1 MESECH
7 SSAGG
12 CAIFRPD
19 GQTAT
24 VDVRQTLG
32 GRYKLLNEL
41 GSGGM
46 AVVWRA
52 RDEVLGRP
60 VAVKLLASR
69 YSGDPQSRARIRS
82 EARAAANLSH
92 PNIAQVYDY
101 GEADEGGVPRPY
113 VVMELVNGPT
123 LQQRMASGPLPPRT
137 VFRICG
143 EVAAAL
149 AAAHAEGLV
158 HRDIKMANIM
168 VTTAGAKVVD
178 FGIAAAVGP
187 VAPEEMLV
195 GTPAY
200 LAPER
205 LTGDAVL
212 AASDVYALGV
222 LLYRLLADE
231 SPWSVEST
239 TQMLKAH
246 VYLEPTPLP
255 PTPGVP
261 PAVAALITRCLRKNP
276 QARPTA
282 STVSSILADAAEALP
297 EVRGADAA
305 AAHEE
310 AEWAVAATL
319 TGMAPDGLGAETLV
333 AGRAGRPAEAGAAA
347 QAATSA
353 SGRPAAAAAKPGM
366 TDSDPQSSA
375 RATASDR
382 GPGAAAPDHDARLS
396 ASDRGPGV
404 AGSER
409 EARLSASDRGA
420 GVAGPERDARLS
432 ASDRGPGVAGP
443 ERDARPSASDRDGR
457 VAVSES
463 HVRVTP
469 EGDARMTRPDHDFR
483 VTGSE
488 RGPKKPRP
496 ETGAAKAGPRSG
508 APATGRGGRA
518 ATIAPVQPDPRRGVR
533 RAGGVRLGKRKSLLA
548 AGIATVTAAALIAWL
563 LIGDR
568 EAEDRGA
575 ATGIA
580 TSPAPV
586 VDGGLGT
593 PPPSSGA
600 EATASAATA
609 LPGPGPIAGNDPLKS
624 ADPADSTAA
633 SRGATK
639 APPGPTGSP
648 SASPSPATPPP
659 GKRLTSP
666 GGAVYATCADGKAT
680 LTGSEP
686 ADGYTVEQV
695 EPGPALTPRII
706 FKGPKNRYRITV
718 TCVAGTPTP
727 VVLPL

>member
-7 SSAGG
+7 SSVGG

-69 YSGDPQSRARIRS
+69 YSSDPQSRARIRD

-168 VTTAGAKVVD
+168 VTPAGAKVVD

-205 LTGDAVL
+205 LTGGAVL

-246 VYLEPTPLP
+246 VYVEPTPLP

-297 EVRGADAA
+297 EVRGTDAA
-305 AAHEE
+305 ATHEQ
-310 AEWAVAATL
+310 AEWAAAATL
-319 TGMAPDGLGAETLV
+319 TGQPASKPSTAPDGLGAESLG
-333 AGRAGRPAEAGAAA
+333 ARRAARPIEAGAAA
-347 QAATSA
+347 QAAMSA
-353 SGRPAAAAAKPGM
+353 PGRPAAAATKPGM
-366 TDSDPQSSA
+366 T
-375 RATASDR
+375 
-382 GPGAAAPDHDARLS
+382 
-396 ASDRGPGV
+396 
-404 AGSER
+404 GSER
-409 EARLSASDRGA
+409 D
-420 GVAGPERDARLS
+420 PQ
-432 ASDRGPGVAGP
+432 
-443 ERDARPSASDRDGR
+443 
-457 VAVSES
+457 
-463 HVRVTP
+463 
-469 EGDARMTRPDHDFR
+469 
-483 VTGSE
+483 
-488 RGPKKPRP
+488 KPRP
-496 ETGAAKAGPRSG
+496 ETGAAKAGPRS
-508 APATGRGGRA
+508 AGRGGRA
-518 ATIAPVQPDPRRGVR
+518 ATIAPAEPAR

-548 AGIATVTAAALIAWL
+548 AGIATVTAAALTAWL

-568 EAEDRGA
+568 EAQDRGA
-575 ATGIA
+575 ATDTA
-580 TSPAPV
+580 TSPAPM

-600 EATASAATA
+600 EATSPAATA

-624 ADPADSTAA
+624 ADPAGETAA
-633 SRGATK
+633 SRGATQ

-648 SASPSPATPPP
+648 SASPSPSTPPP

-686 ADGYTVEQV
+686 ANGYTVEQV
-695 EPGPALTPRII
+695 EPGPALAPRII
-706 FKGPKNRYRITV
+706 FKGPKNRYRTTV